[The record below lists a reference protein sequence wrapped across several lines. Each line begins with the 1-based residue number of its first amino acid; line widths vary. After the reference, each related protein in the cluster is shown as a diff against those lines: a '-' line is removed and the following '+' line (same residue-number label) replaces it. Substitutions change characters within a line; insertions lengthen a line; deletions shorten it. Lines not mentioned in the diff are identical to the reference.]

1 MGNRTQIWQYPPNQI
16 DVVRR
21 AYLKWGSYQ
30 MHLENYPLSGKD
42 DHPRRF

>member
-1 MGNRTQIWQYPPNQI
+1 M
-16 DVVRR
+16 
-21 AYLKWGSYQ
+21 KMKK